1 MNTIKIVMFNTLLLS
16 SHSFALSCDL
26 ANYSIYHTTELSPN
40 SVFWLREN
48 VSDTKPNQLYLEAND
63 EKIILNPKNTSND
76 PSFYMLKPNKNL
88 TANKTYSLNLNDAFD
103 YRYENVQQFTVTSA
117 SNLPTPR
124 WEIFPQLTN
133 MKYEKDDGYGGNGSL
148 TFKYKIN
155 IPTDKHLIR
164 VNYISIL
171 GGKEY
176 SKDIVQPTH
185 GSNDESEFRLGFD
198 GCLSGND
205 FRFKPWQIILMKFDI
220 ILDNGEITP
229 WQGPSN
235 VYLIRKKNDQALDYS
250 KDTHITNTSISTWYE
265 RFMQWLNQ
273 IFKLGSQ

>member
-1 MNTIKIVMFNTLLLS
+1 MYIVKIVLFNTILIST
-16 SHSFALSCDL
+16 HSFALSCAI

-48 VSDTKPNQLYLEAND
+48 ISDAKPNQLYLEAND

-88 TANKTYSLNLNDAFD
+88 TANKTYTLNLNDAFD
-103 YRYENVQQFTVTSA
+103 YRFDNVQQFTVTSA
-117 SNLPTPR
+117 SSLPTPK
-124 WEIFPQLTN
+124 WEILPQLTN
-133 MKYEKDDGYGGNGSL
+133 MQYEKDDGYGGNGSL

-164 VNYISIL
+164 VNYKSIL
-171 GGKEY
+171 GGHEY
-176 SKDIVQPTH
+176 NNDIVQPTH
-185 GSNDESEFRLGFD
+185 GSNDESEFKLGFD

-205 FRFKPWQIILMKFDI
+205 FRFKPWQVILMKFDL

-229 WQGPSN
+229 WQGPSI
-235 VYLIRKKNDQALDYS
+235 VYIIRKKHDKALNYS
-250 KDTHITNTSISTWYE
+250 KDTDITTTSMPTWYE
-265 RFMQWLNQ
+265 RFMRWLSVV
-273 IFKLGSQ
+273 FKFES